1 MDTFDLTGLD
11 SQTAKQIVVQVIQ
24 SLKATTAQRVKLDRE
39 AELWRNR
46 VKLAQE
52 KGRAD
57 LQAEAQTRLGDVE
70 FQLDSLKA
78 EERELIRTV
87 DRMKQQLKVI
97 EGQAEM
103 SVDTDQLLAQLELLD
118 DDKDE
123 LAEEF
128 RKQEADA
135 LLDKLKEDMKNES

>member
-11 SQTAKQIVVQVIQ
+11 APTAKQIVVQVIQ
-24 SLKATTAQRVKLDRE
+24 SLKATTAQREKLDQE
-39 AELWRNR
+39 AILWRNR
-46 VKLAQE
+46 IKLAAE
-52 KGRAD
+52 KGRSD
-57 LQAEAQTRLGDVE
+57 LQAEAQTRLTDVE
-70 FQLDSLKA
+70 FQLDSLRA
-78 EERELIRTV
+78 EETELIRTV
-87 DRMKQQLKVI
+87 DRMKQQLKMI

-103 SVDTDQLLAQLELLD
+103 SVDTDQLLAQLELME